1 MQANEIIYYQ
11 SNQVATHIAVRI
23 EDETVWLTQ
32 QKMAE
37 LFQTSRNNITLHI
50 YNIFKLAVS
59 LAKRANKD
67 ENGNICRK
75 KICLKLN
82 LLYF

>member
-11 SNQVATHIAVRI
+11 SNQVSTHIAVRI

-32 QKMAE
+32 QQMAE
-37 LFQTSRNNITLHI
+37 LFQTSRNSSTFRIS
-50 YNIFKLAVS
+50 NIFKLAVS
-59 LAKRANKD
+59 LAKRAKKD

-75 KICLKLN
+75 KICLE
-82 LLYF
+82 